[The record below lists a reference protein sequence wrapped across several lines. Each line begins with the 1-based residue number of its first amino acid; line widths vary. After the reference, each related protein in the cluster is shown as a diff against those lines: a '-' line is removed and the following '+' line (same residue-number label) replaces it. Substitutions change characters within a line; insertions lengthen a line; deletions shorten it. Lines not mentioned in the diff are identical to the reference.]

1 MHILRIFGKGIGVLT
16 AALLVTAPAAVS
28 ADTMTSGA
36 SNTNDS
42 SMSISIEGSSGDV
55 SVNAGDPVG
64 DSPSISSTGPDSD
77 ASVRTDVS
85 NRANITNKNDV
96 TITNT
101 NQQTAK
107 TGECKV
113 VHNTFGGSAACAS
126 AKVEKQVQVPAEEEN
141 APEAAISEEN
151 QAPQPEVLGAAVGGM
166 GGGLGAGELVNT
178 GSNSVPNI
186 LVGLAILGA
195 VSALTYATTGKRR
208 FVVAETTKAG
218 GNLH

>member
-1 MHILRIFGKGIGVLT
+1 MHIRRMFRKGIGIL
-16 AALLVTAPAAVS
+16 AASLLMAAPAAAS

-55 SVNAGDPVG
+55 SVNAGDPVAN
-64 DSPSISSTGPDSD
+64 DPSISSTGPGSD
-77 ASVRTDVS
+77 ASIRTDVS
-85 NRANITNKNDV
+85 NRTNIANKNDV

-113 VHNTFGGSAACAS
+113 VHNTFGGSAVCAS
-126 AKVEKQVQVPAEEEN
+126 AKVEEQVPAEEEN
-141 APEAAISEEN
+141 VPEVSISEEH
-151 QAPQPEVLGAAVGGM
+151 APAQPEVLGAAVGGM

-186 LVGLAILGA
+186 LVGLSILGA

-208 FVVAETTKAG
+208 LAVAETTKAG
-218 GNLH
+218 GNLY